1 MNQKIIHND
10 LILLANKEIA
20 EHSQR
25 FFKTEKGEYG
35 ESDIFLGIRVP
46 VLRKLVN
53 KYRGISLVE
62 VSKLLHSKFH
72 EERLL
77 AVLILVHLFKKRSD
91 TLDESETYDGQKKI
105 YNLYLDNIEFIN
117 NWDIVDIS
125 AGNIVGAYLHHK
137 DKALLYRL
145 VYSDNLWERRISI
158 IATFYFIRQNEFDD
172 TLKIA
177 EILLND
183 KEDLIQKA
191 VGWMLREVGKRKIEI
206 EEEFLQEHYM
216 KMPRVML
223 RYAIEKFPET
233 KRKMYLRGEV

>member
-10 LILLANKEIA
+10 LMLLANKEIA

-25 FFKTEKGEYG
+25 FFKTGKGEYG

-53 KYRGISLVE
+53 KYRGISLEE
-62 VSKLLHSKFH
+62 VSKLLHSIFH

-77 AVLILVHLFKKRSD
+77 AVLMLVQLFK
-91 TLDESETYDGQKKI
+91 TGGDEEQKQI
-105 YNLYLDNIEFIN
+105 YCLYLDNIEFIN

-125 AGNIVGAYLHHK
+125 AGNIVGAYLHQK

-145 VYSDNLWERRISI
+145 VYADNLWERRISI
-158 IATFYFIRQNEFDD
+158 ISTFYFIRQNEFDD

-191 VGWMLREVGKRKIEI
+191 VGWMLREVGKREIEI

-216 KMPRVML
+216 KMPRTML

-233 KRKMYLRGEV
+233 RRKMYLRGEV

>member
-10 LILLANKEIA
+10 LMQLANEQIA

-25 FFKTEKGEYG
+25 FFKTGKGEYG
-35 ESDIFLGIRVP
+35 EGDIFLGIRVP
-46 VLRKLVN
+46 VLRKLVK
-53 KYRGISLVE
+53 KYRRISIAE
-62 VSKLLHSKFH
+62 VRKLLHSKFH

-77 AVLILVHLFKKRSD
+77 AVLMLVHLFKNRSG
-91 TLDESETYDGQKKI
+91 TLDESGTYDGQKQI

-125 AGNIVGAYLHHK
+125 AGNIVGAYLHQK

-145 VYSDNLWERRISI
+145 VKSQNLWERRISI
-158 IATFYFIRQNEFDD
+158 ISTFYFIRQNEFDD

-191 VGWMLREVGKRKIEI
+191 VGWMLREVGKREIEI

-216 KMPRVML
+216 KMPRTML

-233 KRKMYLRGEV
+233 RRKMYLRGEV

>member
-10 LILLANKEIA
+10 LMLLANKEIA

-25 FFKTEKGEYG
+25 FFKTGKGEYG

-53 KYRGISLVE
+53 KYRGISLEE

-77 AVLILVHLFKKRSD
+77 AVLMLVQLFK
-91 TLDESETYDGQKKI
+91 TGGDEEQKQI
-105 YNLYLDNIEFIN
+105 YCLYLENTKFIN
-117 NWDIVDIS
+117 NWDLVDIS
-125 AGNIVGAYLHHK
+125 AGNIVGAYLHQK

-145 VYSDNLWERRISI
+145 VYADNLWERRISI
-158 IATFYFIRQNEFDD
+158 ISTFYFIRQNEFDD

-191 VGWMLREVGKRKIEI
+191 VGWMLREVGKREIEI

-216 KMPRVML
+216 KMPRTML

-233 KRKMYLRGEV
+233 RRKMYLRGEV

>member
-1 MNQKIIHND
+1 MRVKTIHND
-10 LILLANKEIA
+10 LMLLANKEIA

-25 FFKTEKGEYG
+25 FFKTGKGEYG

-53 KYRGISLVE
+53 KYRGISLEE

-77 AVLILVHLFKKRSD
+77 AVLILVHLFKNRSG
-91 TLDESETYDGQKKI
+91 TLDESGTYDGQKQI

-125 AGNIVGAYLHHK
+125 AGNIVGAYLHQK

-145 VYSDNLWERRISI
+145 VKSQNLWERRISI
-158 IATFYFIRQNEFDD
+158 ISTFHFIRNYDFDD

-183 KEDLIQKA
+183 KEDLIHKA
-191 VGWMLREVGKRKIEI
+191 VGWMLREVGKRELEI
-206 EEEFLQEHYM
+206 EEGFLQEHYQE
-216 KMPRVML
+216 MPRTML
-223 RYAIEKFPET
+223 RYAIERITEAR
-233 KRKMYLRGEV
+233 RKMYLKGQI

>member
-1 MNQKIIHND
+1 M
-10 LILLANKEIA
+10 
-20 EHSQR
+20 
-25 FFKTEKGEYG
+25 
-35 ESDIFLGIRVP
+35 
-46 VLRKLVN
+46 LRKLIN
-53 KYRGISLVE
+53 KYRGISLEE

-77 AVLILVHLFKKRSD
+77 AVLILVHLFKNRSG
-91 TLDESETYDGQKKI
+91 TLDESGTYDGQKQI

-125 AGNIVGAYLHHK
+125 AGNIVGAYLHQK

-145 VYSDNLWERRISI
+145 VKSQNLWERRISI
-158 IATFYFIRQNEFDD
+158 ISTFYFIRQNEFDD

-191 VGWMLREVGKRKIEI
+191 VGWMLREVGKREIEI
-206 EEEFLQEHYM
+206 EEGFLQEHYM
-216 KMPRVML
+216 KMPRTML

-233 KRKMYLRGEV
+233 RRKMYLRGEV

>member
-10 LILLANKEIA
+10 LMLLANKEIA

-25 FFKTEKGEYG
+25 FFKTGKGEYG

-53 KYRGISLVE
+53 KYRGISLEE

-77 AVLILVHLFKKRSD
+77 AVLMLVQLFKTGSD
-91 TLDESETYDGQKKI
+91 EEQKQI
-105 YNLYLDNIEFIN
+105 YCLYLDNIEFIN

-125 AGNIVGAYLHHK
+125 AGNIVGAYLHEK

-145 VYSDNLWERRISI
+145 FYSDNLWEGRISI
-158 IATFYFIRQNEFDD
+158 ISTFYFIR
-172 TLKIA
+172 
-177 EILLND
+177 
-183 KEDLIQKA
+183 
-191 VGWMLREVGKRKIEI
+191 
-206 EEEFLQEHYM
+206 
-216 KMPRVML
+216 
-223 RYAIEKFPET
+223 
-233 KRKMYLRGEV
+233 

>member
-1 MNQKIIHND
+1 MRVKTIHND
-10 LILLANKEIA
+10 LMLLANKEIA

-25 FFKTEKGEYG
+25 FFKTGKGEYG

-53 KYRGISLVE
+53 KYRGISLEE

-77 AVLILVHLFKKRSD
+77 AVLMLVQLFK
-91 TLDESETYDGQKKI
+91 TGGDEEQKQI
-105 YNLYLDNIEFIN
+105 YGLYLENTKFIN
-117 NWDIVDIS
+117 NWDLVDIS
-125 AGNIVGAYLHHK
+125 AGNIVGAYLYQK

-145 VYSDNLWERRISI
+145 VYADNMWERRISI
-158 IATFYFIRQNEFDD
+158 ISTFYFIRQNEFDD

-191 VGWMLREVGKRKIEI
+191 VGWMLREVGKREIEI

-216 KMPRVML
+216 KMPRTML

-233 KRKMYLRGEV
+233 RRKMYLRGEV